1 MLPSR
6 PRDPDPRTPGSGS
19 DTSGPR
25 LGSLG
30 EDLAAA
36 WLSARGFRIEGRN
49 VRTSRGEID
58 LLARRRR
65 LWVAVE
71 VKTRRRHPAPER
83 TVHDI
88 QLSRVRAALR
98 ALAPRLHPAPRSL
111 RVDVIAVQIRFDR
124 TADIFLF
131 PGTPTAW
138 PP

>member
-6 PRDPDPRTPGSGS
+6 PRAPDDRAAASEPGDSE
-19 DTSGPR
+19 PR

-36 WLSARGFRIEGRN
+36 WLRARGFRIEGRN
-49 VRTSRGEID
+49 VRTTRGEID

-83 TVHDI
+83 TVRST
-88 QLSRVRAALR
+88 QLSRIRAALT
-98 ALAPRLHPAPRSL
+98 ALAPSLRPAPHSL
-111 RVDVIAVQIRFDR
+111 RVDVLAVQLRSDR
-124 TADIFLF
+124 TAAIHPF